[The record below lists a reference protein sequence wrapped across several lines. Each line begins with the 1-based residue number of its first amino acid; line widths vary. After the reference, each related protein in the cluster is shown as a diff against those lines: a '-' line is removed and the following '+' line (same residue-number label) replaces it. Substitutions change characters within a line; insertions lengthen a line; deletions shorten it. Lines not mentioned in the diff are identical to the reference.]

1 MSAAPKVVPLI
12 AYDLEVI
19 KGPHAGQKFSFDKV
33 SVTIGRGTENQVVLS
48 QDLRVSRVHAEIRN
62 SDGQIFFVNLSQKN
76 YVLVDGTKVE
86 FQQISADCILT
97 IGETEIH
104 FRQKTVQPKK
114 NPLVIANPA
123 HNKLKVSPPPPFMSQ
138 PMPSSVK
145 FIPPQPA
152 AASGNRMRFFL
163 IVGIIGLAAY
173 FLLFN
178 SPKKSKKGSSIRGSE
193 VIERDLQDSQDRIEI
208 LEARVNKKNSLTNKR
223 AEENFIKGFRDY
235 QKGQYL
241 RAKEYFRIVLNLNP
255 EHVEA
260 RKYYE
265 QATIKHRKLMEFNFI
280 EGLKSKEKKNYRLC
294 KSFLTQ
300 VLVLAQ
306 GDRTSY
312 EKYEEAEKYLR
323 ECNLGLEGRF

>member
-1 MSAAPKVVPLI
+1 MSAAPKVVPII

-33 SVTIGRGTENQVVLS
+33 SVTLGRGTENQVVLS

-114 NPLVIANPA
+114 NPLVVANPS
-123 HNKLKVSPPPPFMSQ
+123 HNMVKAPPPFVPR
-138 PMPSSVK
+138 PMPSAQ
-145 FIPPQPA
+145 FPQPQPA
-152 AASGNRMRFFL
+152 AANSNRMRFFL
-163 IVGIIGLAAY
+163 IVGIIGVAAY

-178 SPKKSKKGSSIRGSE
+178 SPKKSKKGLSIRGSE
-193 VIERDLQDSQDRIEI
+193 VIERDLQDSQERIEI

-255 EHVEA
+255 EHIEA

-265 QATIKHRKLMEFNFI
+265 QAMIKHRKLMEFNFI

-306 GDRTSY
+306 GDRASY